1 MEDGSSNEMYLSN
14 NSQDMLHQFNQQ
26 RPSQQMMYQMPNHLV
41 IPNHGMPTQQ
51 QQQHQQSLS
60 QSQSPSQNQ
69 QPLTQYGMMGLP
81 PHLQNIQLQQ
91 QQPPQ
96 QPPQQQQ
103 QFIASH
109 PGIINLHPM
118 AVPPIPPQ
126 QQPLPPQFQQQPNQP
141 IPSAVPPQPKKRT
154 NNATAAPTRSSA
166 AYPRKRAL
174 TACDTCRLKK
184 IKCDNVR
191 PRCGACSKNGNHNCH
206 YRVDDHTNDYS
217 SFDPASL
224 NILSKLDLIWKDIK
238 VLKKNHHSNRD
249 IYDVDDDADYD
260 SDEKSPTRKKL
271 KLSKS
276 KNSNKRFHEFDKCV
290 WDMSLTSI
298 FKWDFFKKHVDS
310 NTIQINK
317 NIKKLI
323 KLYSK
328 NQHASPNQKTF
339 KDRIANCH
347 LVEQLLANN
356 FSFLINS
363 FFLNCHTKVPIFDIL
378 ELLECIEIYKLMKN
392 TDPKLTF
399 MGIKESQ
406 PRMED
411 ADLELEMEDNNENGE
426 YTEGDSYEEKVD
438 DSFLPPLF
446 FEALKKN
453 NVEDT
458 TYRRKAYLTLCRSI
472 PSILLICAL
481 SAISTPVQLDNVGRF
496 VNSKEESQSISISCF
511 SESSLPAGLPADRM
525 AISQYLLNY
534 SSLIHTLFPS
544 TLQECTLNPVQYY
557 VLLNQYHLCAMNP
570 LKAYDSIVKACHSIM
585 YLLQS
590 KRNIQDP
597 TILNVKADSNKKQI
611 LDRVFWICL
620 KLESEIRV
628 ELSPYVPSSGI
639 TQVIPPTPFPKISGI
654 IGDEE
659 FLNHHSQEC
668 IKLANKYDDQY
679 SWYYYLTEVAV
690 RKVDNSMFDEI
701 FSHDAVLDKKWDQ
714 DYFSEVELWELF
726 VKYLNQYNGI
736 INSLSPKI
744 RNFVLQEV
752 NVEQIYKS
760 IKKRY
765 NKKQLNIKTE
775 NDIFDALDDFL
786 VDDDLL
792 LKAQS
797 ESIMYIKTRIIT
809 SKTVLFRPIIYLILE
824 DKISFKEIIDAAI
837 SVLPII
843 SQMKEANQLSND
855 LGIFLKENAE
865 TPSFPME
872 SPVLNAGIE
881 NSNNKLND
889 LLLGSGSHVTFED
902 NGPIHSSEHIESS
915 IDDAKDQTDFDY
927 YELLEAPLLYQKQ
940 YPDEDFSNLIEE
952 QGNIRDSIKLKDVG
966 LAKNRILR
974 VFFINL
980 ITLPKLNIPK
990 LAAHRHPGLWYYLR
1004 NLFIGSIYMYLLY
1017 KKVQNMIAAA
1027 STDESL
1033 KLQLG
1038 ANPNGPNLK
1047 QIIETI
1053 DMVLSKD
1060 NVKTTLEYALII
1072 YNYWKDES
1080 QDCVVYHDYIQNC
1093 LNEL

>member
-1 MEDGSSNEMYLSN
+1 
-14 NSQDMLHQFNQQ
+14 
-26 RPSQQMMYQMPNHLV
+26 
-41 IPNHGMPTQQ
+41 
-51 QQQHQQSLS
+51 
-60 QSQSPSQNQ
+60 
-69 QPLTQYGMMGLP
+69 
-81 PHLQNIQLQQ
+81 
-91 QQPPQ
+91 
-96 QPPQQQQ
+96 
-103 QFIASH
+103 
-109 PGIINLHPM
+109 M

-224 NILSKLDLIWKDIK
+224 NILSKLDLILKDIK

-249 IYDVDDDADYD
+249 IDDVDDDADYD

-276 KNSNKRFHEFDKCV
+276 KNSNKRLHEFDKCV

-399 MGIKESQ
+399 M
-406 PRMED
+406 
-411 ADLELEMEDNNENGE
+411 E
-426 YTEGDSYEEKVD
+426 YTEGDSYEENVD

-458 TYRRKAYLTLCRSI
+458 TYRRKAYITLCRSI

-481 SAISTPVQLDNVGRF
+481 SAISMPVQLDNVGRF

-534 SSLIHTLFPS
+534 SNLIHTLFPS

-570 LKAYDSIVKACHSIM
+570 LKAYNSIVKACHSIM

-639 TQVIPPTPFPKISGI
+639 TQVIPPSPFPKISGI

-843 SQMKEANQLSND
+843 SQMKEANQLR
-855 LGIFLKENAE
+855 
-865 TPSFPME
+865 
-872 SPVLNAGIE
+872 
-881 NSNNKLND
+881 
-889 LLLGSGSHVTFED
+889 SHVTFED

-927 YELLEAPLLYQKQ
+927 YDLLEAPLLYQKQ

-952 QGNIRDSIKLKDVG
+952 QGNIKDSIKLKDVE

-1017 KKVQNMIAAA
+1017 KKVQNMIVAA

-1080 QDCVVYHDYIQNC
+1080 QDCVVYHDYIQKC